1 MVDPWGSHF
10 VVAAAETLGV
20 LCNNLQF
27 LFAPLIFMYHR
38 YLAGPAGL
46 EAQEDQEVVTGA
58 GD

>member
-20 LCNNLQF
+20 
-27 LFAPLIFMYHR
+27 
-38 YLAGPAGL
+38 LAGPAGL